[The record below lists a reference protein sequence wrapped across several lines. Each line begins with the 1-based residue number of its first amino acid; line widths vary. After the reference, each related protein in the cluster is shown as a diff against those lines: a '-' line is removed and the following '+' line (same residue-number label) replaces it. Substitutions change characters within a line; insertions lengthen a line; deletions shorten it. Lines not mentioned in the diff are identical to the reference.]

1 MKNELYNLEGKTD
14 AVSLNELFELRGK
27 FTDFISPCRSSGK
40 KGLSEWLDASILGDG
55 FHIGFEYEEKIYSL
69 RLENLTRP
77 SLLIWKKLI
86 SVGVF
91 RQWDIKYG

>member
-40 KGLSEWLDASILGDG
+40 KGLSESLDASILGDG

-69 RLENLTRP
+69 NCQYCGEVSTKTLEN
-77 SLLIWKKLI
+77 KKTFLD
-86 SVGVF
+86 G
-91 RQWDIKYG
+91 KECA